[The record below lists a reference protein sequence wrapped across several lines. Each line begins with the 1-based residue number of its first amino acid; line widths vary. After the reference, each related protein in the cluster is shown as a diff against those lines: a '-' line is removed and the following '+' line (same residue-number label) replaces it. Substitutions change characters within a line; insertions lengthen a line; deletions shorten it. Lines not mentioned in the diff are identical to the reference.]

1 MSLVAKGQ
9 TVKSYV
15 IYVWNVNWLWAMN
28 NDFCDMSISNWVSLN
43 NLTIQSRVE
52 NSISDSTVNFALA

>member
-52 NSISDSTVNFALA
+52 DSPSDSTVNLAFV

>member
-52 NSISDSTVNFALA
+52 HSISDSTVNFVLA